1 MRSVNFYP
9 LKSFYSCFCLFLL
22 VIIGFQATANAQ
34 KIKEGFVDL
43 RGKDLSEPIALDGEW
58 YFYWQELVSP
68 SSSPSSNSGF
78 VSFPGLWN
86 DLESTGNQ
94 PYGFATYQV
103 KVLLDPNVE
112 YAIFT
117 PAVYSSYWFFING
130 NLITSNGNVGID
142 EDSTKPQWIQ
152 LTEPIPSE
160 ILADTNIFTLQVS
173 NFSHYRGGPVDSII
187 LGDKKSLLSSRN
199 ALFVLDAMLTGAL
212 IMGGMF
218 FLGLFLFGRRQRNIL
233 YFSLFCLAFSYFI
246 FGRVNY
252 LVTWIF
258 PDLPWW
264 LTTRMEYGFIYL
276 MVIFLL
282 KYTYNTYPK
291 DSPKYLDQI
300 IVWISLIFLIVNI
313 ASPPMIFT
321 RLLPIFLTSMFVIIP
336 IGFYIYLKALLNK
349 RPGAVYSFI
358 GISIILSVLT
368 LANLKQ
374 FGLIDIPPYVA
385 PIGYLLFFFLQSVT
399 TSQQV
404 AISYEKNRLEAEAA
418 LRAKSDF
425 LSTMS
430 HEIRTPMNAVI
441 GLTHHL
447 IDSHPRQDQLS
458 TLNTLKFS
466 SENLLRLLNDILDF
480 NKLEAGGLMLEE
492 NLIDL
497 QTLGNNL
504 ADGFRKMA
512 EAKKT
517 MIEFEF
523 DQKLPSLY
531 AGDEGRL
538 TQVLSNLIGNAI
550 KFTSSGKVTLDMRL
564 VERMPEHIAIRF
576 SVKDTGIGISHIDRQ
591 KIFEQFN
598 QANTTINRTYGGTG
612 LGLAISKKI
621 LELQGVEIHLES
633 ELGQGSEFYFTM
645 NLKLAKGHRR
655 RVVKPSILVDP
666 LKDKRILL
674 VEDNQVNIMVASR
687 FLEKW
692 HCLIDLAENGEQAV
706 EKFEEDKYDLILMD
720 LQMPIMDGY
729 EATKRIR
736 ATGSK
741 IPIIALTATALVEKG
756 ESIKDYGLDDFI
768 VKPFHPNHL
777 YEKITKYLVENEH
790 GLS

>member
-1 MRSVNFYP
+1 
-9 LKSFYSCFCLFLL
+9 
-22 VIIGFQATANAQ
+22 VIGCQATVTAQ
-34 KIKEGFVDL
+34 NIKGGFVDL
-43 RGKDLSEPIALDGEW
+43 RGIDLNEPITLNGEW
-58 YFYWQELVSP
+58 HFFWQELVSP
-68 SSSPSSNSGF
+68 TSTPPKDSEF
-78 VSFPGLWN
+78 VNLPGLWN
-86 DLESTGNQ
+86 ELEEAGFQ
-94 PYGFATYQV
+94 PHGFATYQV
-103 KVLLDPNVE
+103 RVLLDPKVE

-117 PAVYSSYWFFING
+117 PAVYSSYRFFING

-173 NFSHYRGGPVDSII
+173 NFSHYRGGPADSII
-187 LGDKKSLLSSRN
+187 LGEKKSLLSSRN
-199 ALFVLDAMLTGAL
+199 ALFVLDAMLSGAL

-252 LVTWIF
+252 LVTWMF

-282 KYTYNTYPK
+282 KYTYNTYPQ

-300 IVWISLIFLIVNI
+300 VVWISLVFLIVNI

-321 RLLPIFLTSMFVIIP
+321 RLLPIFLTFMFVIIP

-374 FGLIDIPPYVA
+374 FGLIDLPPYVA
-385 PIGYLLFFFLQSVT
+385 PIGYMLFFFLQSVT

-404 AISYEKNRLEAEAA
+404 SISYEKNRLEAEAA

-447 IDSHPRQDQLS
+447 IYSHPRLDQLS

-466 SENLLRLLNDILDF
+466 SENLLRLLNDILDY
-480 NKLEAGGLMLEE
+480 NKLEAGGLMLEA

-523 DQKLPSLY
+523 DQKLPSLFT
-531 AGDEGRL
+531 GDEGRL
-538 TQVLSNLIGNAI
+538 TQVLSNFIDNAI
-550 KFTSSGKVTLDMRL
+550 KFTSAGKVTLAMSL
-564 VERMPEHIAIRF
+564 AERQPEYISIRF

-598 QANTTINRTYGGTG
+598 QANSSINRTYGGTG
-612 LGLAISKKI
+612 LGLAISKRI
-621 LELQGVEIHLES
+621 LELQSVEIHLES

-645 NLKLAKGHRR
+645 DLKLAKGHGK

-674 VEDNQVNIMVASR
+674 VEDNQVNIMLASR

-706 EKFEEDKYDLILMD
+706 DKFEEDKYDLILMD

-729 EATKRIR
+729 EATRRIR

-756 ESIKDYGLDDFI
+756 QSINDYGLDDFI

-777 YEKITKYLVENEH
+777 YEKLTKYLVENEP